1 MNIERF
7 TNAEFDIEVLPRD
20 GSFIVLANGLAKG
33 LAYKDAWNMLRNI
46 ADTEKGSSLV
56 RTPGGDQRVWHVTEP
71 GFYRLIGQRQTS
83 RIKDAYVR
91 DQVDR
96 FQTWIFHD
104 VLPSL
109 RAHGQYTTP
118 VPGNFPEPHTLTLEV
133 AAAHLRQRY
142 GLPVEDAMDLADRL
156 KGAGVLRVSGTPC
169 KEYRD
174 LFWPVRRHFEIHA
187 HALPIIAGRVTRELY
202 RLAEAQAGVQT
213 ALELDAI
220 GRAALEKGQHQ

>member
-20 GSFIVLANGLAKG
+20 SSFIVLAPGLARG
-33 LAYKDAWNMLRNI
+33 LGYGSAKDMLRSI
-46 ADTEKGSSLV
+46 PDRHKGWAPV
-56 RTPGGDQRVWHVTEP
+56 PTPGGDQQVWHVTES
-71 GFYRLIGQRQTS
+71 GFYRALGQRKPMH
-83 RIKDAYVR
+83 IKNELIR
-91 DQVDR
+91 GQVER
-96 FQTWIFHD
+96 FQDWIYDD

-109 RAHGQYTTP
+109 RAHGQYMTP

-133 AAAHLRQRY
+133 AASHLRQRY

-220 GRAALEKGQHQ
+220 GRAALEKGTP

>member
-7 TNAEFDIEVLPRD
+7 HQGEFDIEVLPRD
-20 GSFIVLANGLAKG
+20 GSFIVLAAGLARGLGYRDAHKLVASLPSEDKG
-33 LAYKDAWNMLRNI
+33 YTL
-46 ADTEKGSSLV
+46 TG
-56 RTPGGDQRVWHVTEP
+56 TPGGDQKVWYVTEP
-71 GFYRLIGQRQTS
+71 GFYRAIGQRQTS
-83 RIKDAYVR
+83 RIKDGYVR

-96 FQTWIFHD
+96 FQRWVFND

-109 RAHGQYTTP
+109 RKTGQYSAP
-118 VPGNFPEPHTLTLEV
+118 VPGNLPEPVVLTLES

-142 GLPVEDAMDLADRL
+142 GLPVEDVTDLANRL
-156 KGAGVLRVSGTPC
+156 KDAGVLKLTGTPC

-174 LFWPVRRHFEIHA
+174 LFWPVGRRFDIHA
-187 HALPIIAGRVTRELY
+187 HALPILAGRVTRELY

-220 GRAALEKGQHQ
+220 GRAALTRGEQ

>member
-20 GSFIVLANGLAKG
+20 GSFIVLASGLARGLGYRDAHKLVAALPTEDKG
-33 LAYKDAWNMLRNI
+33 YTL
-46 ADTEKGSSLV
+46 TG
-56 RTPGGDQRVWHVTEP
+56 TPGGDQQVWYVTEP
-71 GFYRLIGQRQTS
+71 GFYRAIGQRQVS
-83 RIKDAYVR
+83 RIKDAYIR

-96 FQTWIFHD
+96 FQRWIFHE

-109 RAHGQYTTP
+109 RNAGHYAVP
-118 VPGNFPEPHTLTLEV
+118 VPGNFPEPVVLTWDS

-142 GLPVEDAMDLADRL
+142 GLPVEDATELIDRL
-156 KGAGVLRVSGTPC
+156 KDAGILKLTGTPC

-174 LFWPVRRHFEIHA
+174 LFWPVGRRFDIHA
-187 HALPIIAGRVTRELY
+187 HALPILAGRVTKTLY
-202 RLAEAQAGVQT
+202 QLAEAQAGVQT

-220 GRAALEKGQHQ
+220 GRAALERGTR